1 MGAPTARLLQE
12 RGHRVVVLARGS
24 ARGGGA
30 GGARP
35 EQARG
40 CEMLACDRG
49 HSASFVEALS
59 GEGRPRVVVDF
70 TAMLPRHFW
79 PAQWGPSIL
88 MCQPTPAL
96 IGRTSLVHQ
105 EGIET
110 GRFSRGGPWEA
121 IFVRHFASV
130 TDKHCFDTGLGVRNC
145 FGDAVLKHIADV
157 VEVHR
162 RRPLEHYIFISTN
175 MVYPGG
181 VEDMDITSLP
191 QPVAEGAA
199 NLSAAHAA
207 PDTYGGRKLKCEAAL
222 QRARAEQGLRW
233 TVLRPPAV
241 VGPGCDS
248 RHERLQRLVAGLP
261 PLPARAS
268 KRPPTVRP
276 GRFRVAYSGD
286 VAEAVAAVVEL
297 GERVHGEAFNIAC
310 PASMTLG
317 EYVGGIASC
326 LGLCTQE
333 VPDDPALRNYERQG
347 EVDVSKSLRVLGIEG
362 TPVQR
367 WMRQTVSWHARAL
380 AEAPA
385 SWSKIISRARDTL
398 V

>member
-1 MGAPTARLLQE
+1 MCTDLGPRSGLARIGAGVSSLRPPLMGAPTARLLQE

-70 TAMLPRHFW
+70 TAMLPR
-79 PAQWGPSIL
+79 
-88 MCQPTPAL
+88 
-96 IGRTSLVHQ
+96 
-105 EGIET
+105 
-110 GRFSRGGPWEA
+110 
-121 IFVRHFASV
+121 
-130 TDKHCFDTGLGVRNC
+130 
-145 FGDAVLKHIADV
+145 HIADV